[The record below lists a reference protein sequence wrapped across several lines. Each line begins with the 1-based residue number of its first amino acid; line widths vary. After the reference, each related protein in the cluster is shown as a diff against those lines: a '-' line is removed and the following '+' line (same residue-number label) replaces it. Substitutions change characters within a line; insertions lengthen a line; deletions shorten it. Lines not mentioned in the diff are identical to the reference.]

1 MSPCQACLNNE
12 HNKNLKT
19 MANTYTKLNIHIVF
33 HVKSTGITIRQK
45 DLGQVFAYIGGI
57 IRNVGGYPITVGGIT
72 NHIHIL
78 ATMPKTMSVSEFV
91 QKIKAN
97 SSKWIKTIDEYY
109 ETFAWQEGYGA
120 FCVSPSLLK
129 KTIRYIETQEQH
141 HHEVSVRD
149 EFIQFLK
156 ENGIEFD
163 ERYLI

>member
-1 MSPCQACLNNE
+1 
-12 HNKNLKT
+12 
-19 MANTYTKLNIHIVF
+19 
-33 HVKSTGITIRQK
+33 
-45 DLGQVFAYIGGI
+45 
-57 IRNVGGYPITVGGIT
+57 
-72 NHIHIL
+72 
-78 ATMPKTMSVSEFV
+78 MSVSEFV

-109 ETFAWQEGYGA
+109 EDFAWQEGYGA

-129 KTIRYIETQEQH
+129 KTIRYIETQKQH

>member
-1 MSPCQACLNNE
+1 
-12 HNKNLKT
+12 
-19 MANTYTKLNIHIVF
+19 MANTFTKLNIHIVF
-33 HVKSTGITIRQK
+33 HVKSTGITIRK
-45 DLGQVFAYIGGI
+45 EDLGQVFAYIGGI
-57 IRNVGGYPITVGGIT
+57 IQNVGGYPITVGGIT

-141 HHEVSVRD
+141 HHEISVRD

>member
-1 MSPCQACLNNE
+1 
-12 HNKNLKT
+12 

-33 HVKSTGITIRQK
+33 HVKSTEITIRQK

-57 IRNVGGYPITVGGIT
+57 IQNVGGYPITVGGIT

-109 ETFAWQEGYGA
+109 EDFAWQEGYGA

-156 ENGIEFD
+156 KNGIEFD

>member
-1 MSPCQACLNNE
+1 
-12 HNKNLKT
+12 

-33 HVKSTGITIRQK
+33 HVKSTGITIRK
-45 DLGQVFAYIGGI
+45 EDLGLVFAYIGGI
-57 IRNVGGYPITVGGIT
+57 IQNVGGYPITVGGIT

-78 ATMPKTMSVSEFV
+78 ATMPKTMSVAEFV
-91 QKIKAN
+91 QKIKSN

-141 HHEVSVRD
+141 HHKVSVRD

>member
-1 MSPCQACLNNE
+1 
-12 HNKNLKT
+12 

-33 HVKSTGITIRQK
+33 HVKSTGITIRK
-45 DLGQVFAYIGGI
+45 EDLGLVFAYIGGI
-57 IRNVGGYPITVGGIT
+57 IQNVGAYPLTVGGIT

-97 SSKWIKTIDEYY
+97 SSKWIKTIDDYY

-120 FCVSPSLLK
+120 FCVSPTLLK

-141 HHEVSVRD
+141 HHKVSVRD

>member
-1 MSPCQACLNNE
+1 
-12 HNKNLKT
+12 

-45 DLGQVFAYIGGI
+45 NLEQVFAYIGGI
-57 IRNVGGYPITVGGIT
+57 IQNVGGYPITVGGIT

-109 ETFAWQEGYGA
+109 EDFAWQEGYGA

>member
-1 MSPCQACLNNE
+1 
-12 HNKNLKT
+12 
-19 MANTYTKLNIHIVF
+19 
-33 HVKSTGITIRQK
+33 
-45 DLGQVFAYIGGI
+45 
-57 IRNVGGYPITVGGIT
+57 
-72 NHIHIL
+72 
-78 ATMPKTMSVSEFV
+78 MSVAEFV

-109 ETFAWQEGYGA
+109 EDFAWQEGYGA

>member
-1 MSPCQACLNNE
+1 
-12 HNKNLKT
+12 

-33 HVKSTGITIRQK
+33 HVKSTSVCIK
-45 DLGQVFAYIGGI
+45 NEDLPKVFAYIGGI
-57 IRNVGGYPITVGGIT
+57 VRNVDGYPVTIGGIE

-97 SSKWIKTIDEYY
+97 SSRWIKTLDKYY
-109 ETFAWQEGYGA
+109 ESFAWQEGYGA

-129 KTIRYIETQEQH
+129 KTIRYIENQEKH
-141 HHEVSVRD
+141 HHEESVCD
-149 EFIQFLK
+149 EFKRFLK

-163 ERYLI
+163 ERYLL

>member
-1 MSPCQACLNNE
+1 
-12 HNKNLKT
+12 
-19 MANTYTKLNIHIVF
+19 MANTYTKLNIHVVF
-33 HVKSTGITIRQK
+33 HVKSTGICIK
-45 DLGQVFAYIGGI
+45 YEDLPKIFAYIGGI
-57 IRNVGGYPITVGGIT
+57 VRNIGGYPITVGGIE

-91 QKIKAN
+91 QKVKAN
-97 SSKWIKTIDEYY
+97 SSRWIKTLDKYY
-109 ETFAWQEGYGA
+109 ESFAWQEGYGA

-141 HHEVSVRD
+141 HHEISVRD

-163 ERYLI
+163 ERYLL

>member
-1 MSPCQACLNNE
+1 
-12 HNKNLKT
+12 

-33 HVKSTGITIRQK
+33 HVKSTGVCIK
-45 DLGQVFAYIGGI
+45 YEDLPKIFAYIGGV
-57 IRNVGGYPITVGGIT
+57 IRNIGGYPITVGGIE

-97 SSKWIKTIDEYY
+97 SSRWIKTLGKYY
-109 ETFAWQEGYGA
+109 ESFAWQEGYGA

-141 HHEVSVRD
+141 HHEISVRD

-163 ERYLI
+163 ERYLL

>member
-1 MSPCQACLNNE
+1 
-12 HNKNLKT
+12 

-33 HVKSTGITIRQK
+33 HVKSTSVCIK
-45 DLGQVFAYIGGI
+45 NEDLPKVFAYIGGI
-57 IRNVGGYPITVGGIT
+57 VRNVDGYPVTIGGIE

-97 SSKWIKTIDEYY
+97 SSRWIKTLDKYY
-109 ETFAWQEGYGA
+109 ESFAWQEGYGA

-129 KTIRYIETQEQH
+129 KTIHYIETQEQH
-141 HHEVSVRD
+141 HHEESVRD
-149 EFIQFLK
+149 EFKRFLK

-163 ERYLI
+163 ERYLL

>member
-1 MSPCQACLNNE
+1 
-12 HNKNLKT
+12 

-78 ATMPKTMSVSEFV
+78 ATMPKTMSVAEFV

-129 KTIRYIETQEQH
+129 KTIHYIETQEQH

>member
-1 MSPCQACLNNE
+1 
-12 HNKNLKT
+12 

-45 DLGQVFAYIGGI
+45 NLEQVFAYIGGI
-57 IRNVGGYPITVGGIT
+57 IQNVGGYPITVGGIE

-109 ETFAWQEGYGA
+109 EDFAWQEGYGA

>member
-1 MSPCQACLNNE
+1 
-12 HNKNLKT
+12 

-57 IRNVGGYPITVGGIT
+57 IYNVGGYPITVGGIT

-109 ETFAWQEGYGA
+109 EDFAWQEGYGA

>member
-1 MSPCQACLNNE
+1 
-12 HNKNLKT
+12 
-19 MANTYTKLNIHIVF
+19 MANTYTKLNIHVVF
-33 HVKSTGITIRQK
+33 HVKSTGICIK
-45 DLGQVFAYIGGI
+45 NENLPQVFAYIGGV
-57 IRNVGGYPITVGGIT
+57 IRNIGGYPITVGGIE

-91 QKIKAN
+91 QKVKAN
-97 SSKWIKTIDEYY
+97 SSRWIKTLDKYY
-109 ETFAWQEGYGA
+109 ESFAWQEGYGA

-141 HHEVSVRD
+141 HHEISVRD

-163 ERYLI
+163 ERYLL

>member
-1 MSPCQACLNNE
+1 
-12 HNKNLKT
+12 

-45 DLGQVFAYIGGI
+45 NLEQVFAYIGGI
-57 IRNVGGYPITVGGIT
+57 IQNVGGYPITVGGIA

-109 ETFAWQEGYGA
+109 EDFAWQEGYGA

>member
-1 MSPCQACLNNE
+1 
-12 HNKNLKT
+12 

-45 DLGQVFAYIGGI
+45 DLEQVFAYIGGI
-57 IRNVGGYPITVGGIT
+57 IQNVGGYPITVGGIT

-109 ETFAWQEGYGA
+109 EDFAWQEGYGA

>member
-1 MSPCQACLNNE
+1 
-12 HNKNLKT
+12 
-19 MANTYTKLNIHIVF
+19 MANTFTKLNVHIVF
-33 HVKSTGITIRQK
+33 HVKRTGITIRK
-45 DLGQVFAYIGGI
+45 EDLGKVFAYIGGI
-57 IRNVGGYPITVGGIT
+57 IQNIGGYPITVGGIT

-109 ETFAWQEGYGA
+109 ETFAWQVGYGA

-129 KTIRYIETQEQH
+129 KTIRYIEPQEQH
-141 HHEVSVRD
+141 HHKVSVRD
-149 EFIQFLK
+149 EFIQFLE

>member
-1 MSPCQACLNNE
+1 
-12 HNKNLKT
+12 

-33 HVKSTGITIRQK
+33 HVKSTEITIRQK

-57 IRNVGGYPITVGGIT
+57 IQNVGGYPITVGGIT

-109 ETFAWQEGYGA
+109 EDFAWQEGYGA

>member
-1 MSPCQACLNNE
+1 
-12 HNKNLKT
+12 

-33 HVKSTGITIRQK
+33 HVKSTDITIRK
-45 DLGQVFAYIGGI
+45 EDLGLVFAYIGGI
-57 IRNVGGYPITVGGIT
+57 IQNVGGYPITVGGII

-97 SSKWIKTIDEYY
+97 SSKWIKTIDDYY

-120 FCVSPSLLK
+120 FCVSPTLLK

-141 HHEVSVRD
+141 HHKVSVRD